1 MKHFLAAVGFFL
13 SLANG
18 GAAQD
23 PANVPAAEAAFA
35 AAEQGD
41 WQTAY
46 ALMAEEGDLGRDLI
60 TWMRLRAGD
69 AIFAEYPAFLA
80 ARADWP
86 GLDTAREVAEG
97 LLDPSVPD
105 PGVIAF
111 FDGRTPET
119 GQGALAYAR
128 AMIADGRGDAAQ
140 EMLVETWRSLGLDEE
155 GFDAL
160 IGAYPDL
167 LLPHHAARADML
179 LWRWRTEDA
188 ARLLPH
194 LDEGHRA
201 LVRARI
207 GYIDGAD
214 DLEERLDLV
223 PARLRGDPGL
233 AYDRFNWLAGRGDW
247 TDAVALMRERSAS
260 AEALV
265 HPWRWGSWRRILA
278 RWQMR
283 EGNPRVA
290 YELASRHFLDD
301 GASHADLE
309 WLSGYLAL
317 TYLDDPALA
326 LRHFQTF
333 DATVSTPISS
343 GRAGYWLGRAHEALG
358 DVDTAQAAFGRAADH
373 QSTFYGL
380 LASERIGR
388 PLNPALA
395 GGEVFPDWQEADFL
409 TDDRFRAAMTLL
421 SGQERGLAV
430 LFLADLAKELDRTAI
445 GQLGG
450 LLMELDEPFY
460 AVLVAKTAL
469 RRDILVQDV
478 HFPLHQMAQMDLPV
492 DMALALAIARQ
503 ESEFRTDAG
512 SAVGALG
519 LMQLMPGTAQDM
531 ADALDLPYSR
541 ARLVLDWPYNATLGA
556 AYLDY
561 LRREF
566 GDSPTLIA
574 VGYNAGPGRV
584 RSWINERGD
593 PRRGGLDVVDWIEH
607 IPFRETRNYVMRV
620 TEGIPVYRARLTGQ
634 TGPVAFRALLQGTM
648 PVIRPRLRPESLGA
662 AAADGAVDALP
673 PVRRGV
679 EDRSD
684 IPVIR
689 PPARPE

>member
-1 MKHFLAAVGFFL
+1 MKQFLAAIGL
-13 SLANG
+13 WLGLAG
-18 GAAQD
+18 GSAAQG
-23 PANVPAAEAAFA
+23 PADVPAAQAAFA
-35 AAEQGD
+35 AAQEGD

-60 TWMRLRAGD
+60 TWMRLREGD
-69 AIFAEYPAFLA
+69 AVFAEYPAFLA
-80 ARADWP
+80 ARSGWP
-86 GLDTAREVAEG
+86 GLDAAREAAEG
-97 LLDPSVPD
+97 LIEDTVPNAD
-105 PGVIAF
+105 VIAF
-111 FDGRTPET
+111 FDGRAPET
-119 GQGALAYAR
+119 GEGALAYAR
-128 AMIADGRGDAAQ
+128 ALMADGGADAAQ
-140 EMLVETWRSLGLDEE
+140 EMLIETWRSLGLDER

-214 DLEERLDLV
+214 DLDERLDLV

-247 TDAVALMRERSAS
+247 TEAVALMRERSTS

-283 EGNPRVA
+283 EGKPRIA
-290 YELASRHFLDD
+290 YDLASRHFLDD
-301 GASHADLE
+301 GASFADLE

-333 DATVSTPISS
+333 EAAVSTPISS
-343 GRAGYWLGRAHEALG
+343 GRAGYWLGRAHAALG
-358 DVDTAQAAFGRAADH
+358 DDAAARAAFARGADH

-388 PLNPALA
+388 PLDPALA
-395 GGEVFPDWQEADFL
+395 GGEVFPDWQEADFI
-409 TDDRFRAAMTLL
+409 TDDRFRAAMMLL
-421 SGQERGLAV
+421 SGQERGLSV
-430 LFLADLAKELDRTAI
+430 LFVADLAKALDRTQV

-450 LLMELDEPFY
+450 LLMELDEPFF

-469 RRDILVQDV
+469 RGDILVQDI
-478 HFPLHQMAQMDLPV
+478 HFPLHSMAEMDLPV
-492 DMALALAIARQ
+492 DMALAMAVARQ

-531 ADALDLPYSR
+531 ARDLDLPYSR
-541 ARLVLDWPYNATLGA
+541 ARLVLDWPYNARLGG

-561 LRREF
+561 LQREF
-566 GDSPTLIA
+566 GDSPVLIA

-584 RSWINERGD
+584 RNWIGERGD
-593 PRRGGLDVVDWIEH
+593 PRRGDMDVVDWIEH

-634 TGPVAFRALLQGTM
+634 TGPVAFSKLLRGAM
-648 PVIRPRLRPESLGA
+648 PLIRPRPRPEGLGA
-662 AAADGAVDALP
+662 AAAPEEADAP
-673 PVRRGV
+673 PAVRRGV
-679 EDRSD
+679 EGQGD
-684 IPVIR
+684 IPFIR